1 MAQGGVAAAHPVPS
15 CRRGGQSG
23 RRRPSMALDR
33 TQHRDDQVRIY
44 AEAQRRRC
52 LRQRQRKRGAVGG
65 RRARRGPPHGQHGAR
80 PAPPPHQPVGEP
92 PGGPRESGVLRV
104 VAGAVPENGAHQVRR
119 VRSFTLRAAPARPH
133 PPSSQ
138 RCPTPQLPEVE
149 AAHQLP
155 ECRRAI
161 SRTAIAAISSIAA
174 GPHLVLAPRQ
184 SRELPAQACR
194 SAKRSPIEELGRS
207 LLARCPALPRRRR
220 SSAASS
226 PRAPTRAA

>member
-15 CRRGGQSG
+15 SRRGGQSG

-92 PGGPRESGVLRV
+92 PGGPRESGLLRV

-138 RCPTPQLPEVE
+138 RCPTPQLPEW
-149 AAHQLP
+149 
-155 ECRRAI
+155 RR
-161 SRTAIAAISSIAA
+161 RTS
-174 GPHLVLAPRQ
+174 
-184 SRELPAQACR
+184 CR
-194 SAKRSPIEELGRS
+194 SAGVPFRAQRLRPYLPSRP
-207 LLARCPALPRRRR
+207 ARTWCWHRVSHVSCRRK
-220 SSAASS
+220 
-226 PRAPTRAA
+226 RAARQSAHP